1 MKLSLCGHV
10 KRQCKVALFM
20 RAWIEIISECF
31 NLKTYSVALFM
42 RAWIEIDGGA
52 KFVKI
57 CFVALFM
64 RAWIEINKNY
74 VYIPLFERSPSS

>member
-1 MKLSLCGHV
+1 
-10 KRQCKVALFM
+10 
-20 RAWIEIISECF
+20 
-31 NLKTYSVALFM
+31 M